1 MIDEKG
7 RLFGKLNIVDLLV
20 ILVVLVAV
28 VVLGVKFLGKDGG
41 GGINPGKTQVTYTV
55 LVKGVEQEVYDNIQK
70 YIPGQLMASGEML
83 DGQVVSVEPRAHEQT
98 VTVDTTDGTLEI
110 PVDEGTID
118 LLFTI
123 ECNVVNPIT
132 TEIGTQEVRVGKTHT
147 VKTDK
152 FELMNGVI
160 LDCEWGTARL
170 RPMLSKPKEHRG
182 RRQPCRRPLL
192 WRKQYARMVSESG
205 RRHPALASGG
215 GAQRRPDASAYALHP
230 PG

>member
-1 MIDEKG
+1 M
-7 RLFGKLNIVDLLV
+7 
-20 ILVVLVAV
+20 
-28 VVLGVKFLGKDGG
+28 
-41 GGINPGKTQVTYTV
+41 
-55 LVKGVEQEVYDNIQK
+55 VKGVEQEVYDNIQK

-160 LDCEWGTARL
+160 LDCEWGD
-170 RPMLSKPKEHRG
+170 
-182 RRQPCRRPLL
+182 
-192 WRKQYARMVSESG
+192 
-205 RRHPALASGG
+205 
-215 GAQRRPDASAYALHP
+215 GAAAADAQ
-230 PG
+230 